1 MNNRAL
7 RGSLQVLCMLLL
19 LSWSCSTTVTKIDPR
34 AEALRKPA
42 ITLKVATLDL
52 FNLRKRIEKRDVEQ
66 FAKTLRQEQ
75 VEILA
80 VQGIARYPTVKSR
93 IDFVNELVVRTEM
106 RHIFGQTVNNMG
118 RQSGNAVFS
127 IYPIRFNRNTEY
139 ELKSPN
145 SESALQ
151 VAVDAGIKEVVII
164 STRLPEKM
172 TNRELSS
179 CIQTIVGLKKA
190 VGGAPVL
197 VMGNLP
203 ASQKRPTPGV
213 FSDVHESPAGTHLKP
228 ASSRIW
234 FNDDETLGL
243 LQARTIETGFGT
255 MTLAEF
261 GLFSRF

>member
-1 MNNRAL
+1 MTL
-7 RGSLQVLCMLLL
+7 R
-19 LSWSCSTTVTKIDPR
+19 
-34 AEALRKPA
+34 
-42 ITLKVATLDL
+42 VATLDL
-52 FNLRKRIEKRDVEQ
+52 FNLRKRIEKKDVEQ
-66 FAKTLRQEQ
+66 FVKTLRQEQ

-93 IDFVNELVVRTEM
+93 IDFVNELVARTEM

-118 RQSGNAVFS
+118 RQNGNAVFS

-151 VAVDAGIKEVVII
+151 VAVDAGIKEVVIV

-190 VGGAPVL
+190 AREAPVL

-203 ASQKRPTPGV
+203 ASQKRPASAV
-213 FSDVHESPAGTHLKP
+213 FNDVHESPAGTHLKP

-234 FNDDETLGL
+234 FNEDETLGL
-243 LQARTIETGFGT
+243 LQARTIETGIGT
-255 MTLAEF
+255 MALAEF
-261 GLFSRF
+261 GLFSRL